1 MSAEYK
7 KAHESYRKLAEAV
20 SSGNT
25 DAKKDKI
32 KAMNEI
38 RSIERQSARSG
49 EVLNARYEANGS
61 ITIEK
66 TPAPTKRSL
75 QEEHLRRYDNDA
87 KVFVGGKEQ
96 TLREYHTER
105 LRGR

>member
-7 KAHESYRKLAEAV
+7 KAHEAYRKLAEAV
-20 SSGNT
+20 SGGNT